1 MCTLLQE
8 NMGLIGNIRENIMM
22 GRFFDNHS
30 LMITFDKNIKEITA
44 MLEALPTADTQK
56 LPVQVQRGQEIESIS
71 VAMV

>member
-1 MCTLLQE
+1 
-8 NMGLIGNIRENIMM
+8 MM

-56 LPVQVQRGQEIESIS
+56 LPVQVQRGQKIESIS